1 LRSKLNYTE
10 AVTVLI
16 VILIG
21 IIIGISVYNNE
32 DIIVLK
38 TVNDVKIEDT
48 IIEDSNKTEI
58 IVDSDVIN
66 NKDQE
71 SESGNGEAK
80 ENNNE
85 VIEEVTNLPSP
96 KFDLFSI
103 DSSGLAT
110 IAGKGLAGQD
120 LEIVLDGQV
129 IAVVIPDDN
138 GEFAII
144 LDLGI
149 SNNPRSLVLR
159 SRHKDGREIVS
170 DETVLITPILETDE
184 QDKNII
190 VAEDSSD
197 ANSDKPKVDENNN
210 ADEPKVDENNNADEP
225 KVDEDNNA
233 DEPKKVDENNNA
245 DEKEDATKTNEG
257 NKKETV
263 ESNELDTSNV
273 SVAIVSSKDL
283 KVISPAVQ
291 KNAPRVSDVIIDA
304 ISYDAEGE
312 VLLSGRG
319 VEDQHIR
326 IYVDNKPI
334 KTRSIEA
341 DGTWSM
347 DLQEIDAG
355 VYILRIDQLDSDGVV
370 TSRTET
376 PFQKETTEVAKKMA
390 ALANN
395 EVTDSTPRIGIGL
408 STVIIQPGYTL
419 WAVARKTYGF
429 GIQYVRIYHANK
441 DQIRDPD
448 LIYPGQIFKLPE

>member
-1 LRSKLNYTE
+1 MRNKLNYTE

-21 IIIGISVYNNE
+21 IIIGFSVYNNDE
-32 DIIVLK
+32 TTVLK
-38 TVNDVKIEDT
+38 TLNDVTIEDKV
-48 IIEDSNKTEI
+48 IEDGDKAEI
-58 IVDSDVIN
+58 TVDSKAIN
-66 NKDQE
+66 NENVEAE
-71 SESGNGEAK
+71 SVNVKAK
-80 ENNNE
+80 ENSNE
-85 VIEEVTNLPSP
+85 VIEEVTDLPFP
-96 KFDLFSI
+96 QFDLFSI
-103 DSSGLAT
+103 DLSGLAT

-129 IAVVIPDDN
+129 IAAVIPDKN

-149 SNNPRSLVLR
+149 SNKPRSLILR
-159 SRHKDGREIVS
+159 SRHRDGREAVS
-170 DETVLITPILETDE
+170 EEIVLITPILETDE

-190 VAEDSSD
+190 VAEESSVV
-197 ANSDKPKVDENNN
+197 NLDKSKVDENNN
-210 ADEPKVDENNNADEP
+210 EDEQ
-225 KVDEDNNA
+225 
-233 DEPKKVDENNNA
+233 
-245 DEKEDATKTNEG
+245 EDATKINTV

-263 ESNELDTSNV
+263 QSNELDSSNV

-304 ISYDAEGE
+304 ISYDTEGE

-376 PFQKETTEVAKKMA
+376 PFQKETSEIAKQMA
-390 ALANN
+390 ALANS
-395 EVTDSTPRIGIGL
+395 EVTDSAPRIGIGL
-408 STVIIQPGYTL
+408 STVVIQPGYTL

-429 GIQYVRIYHANK
+429 GMQYVRIYHANK

>member
-1 LRSKLNYTE
+1 MRNKLNYTE

-21 IIIGISVYNNE
+21 IIIGFSVYNNDE
-32 DIIVLK
+32 TTVLK
-38 TVNDVKIEDT
+38 TLNDVTIEDKV
-48 IIEDSNKTEI
+48 IEDGDKAEI
-58 IVDSDVIN
+58 TVDSKAIN
-66 NKDQE
+66 NEKVEAE
-71 SESGNGEAK
+71 SVTVKAK
-80 ENNNE
+80 ENSNE
-85 VIEEVTNLPSP
+85 VIDEVTDLAFPQ
-96 KFDLFSI
+96 FDLFSI

-129 IAVVIPDDN
+129 IAVVIPDKN

-149 SNNPRSLVLR
+149 SNKPRSLILR
-159 SRHKDGREIVS
+159 SRHRDGREAVS
-170 DETVLITPILETDE
+170 EEIVLITPILETDE

-190 VAEDSSD
+190 VAEESSVV
-197 ANSDKPKVDENNN
+197 NLDKSTVDENNN
-210 ADEPKVDENNNADEP
+210 EDEQ
-225 KVDEDNNA
+225 
-233 DEPKKVDENNNA
+233 
-245 DEKEDATKTNEG
+245 EDATKINTV

-263 ESNELDTSNV
+263 QSNELDSSNV

-304 ISYDAEGE
+304 ISYDTEGE

-376 PFQKETTEVAKKMA
+376 PFQKETSEIAKQMA
-390 ALANN
+390 ALANS
-395 EVTDSTPRIGIGL
+395 EVTDSAPRIGIGL
-408 STVIIQPGYTL
+408 STVVIQPGYTL

>member
-1 LRSKLNYTE
+1 MRSKLNYTE

-38 TVNDVKIEDT
+38 TVNDVKIDDT

-58 IVDSDVIN
+58 IVDSDAIN
-66 NKDQE
+66 NKDVE
-71 SESGNGEAK
+71 SENGSGEVK

-85 VIEEVTNLPSP
+85 VVEEVTNLPSP

-149 SNNPRSLVLR
+149 SNKPRSLVLR
-159 SRHKDGREIVS
+159 SRHKDGREVVS
-170 DETVLITPILETDE
+170 DETVLITPILVTDE

-190 VAEDSSD
+190 VAEESSD
-197 ANSDKPKVDENNN
+197 ANSDKPKVEENNHEDEQQKN
-210 ADEPKVDENNNADEP
+210 IIVAEESSDTVLDEPKVDENN
-225 KVDEDNNA
+225 DEDTIEINSLNN
-233 DEPKKVDENNNA
+233 
-245 DEKEDATKTNEG
+245 T
-257 NKKETV
+257 ETL
-263 ESNELDTSNV
+263 ESKELDTSNV

-291 KNAPRVSDVIIDA
+291 TNAPKVSDVIIDA

-319 VEDQHIR
+319 VVDQHIR
-326 IYVDNKPI
+326 IYVDNKPV

-376 PFQKETTEVAKKMA
+376 PFQKETNQVAKQMA

-395 EVTDSTPRIGIGL
+395 EVADSTHQIGIGL

-429 GIQYVRIYHANK
+429 GMQYVRIYHANK

>member
-1 LRSKLNYTE
+1 MRSKLNYTE

-210 ADEPKVDENNNADEP
+210 ADEPKVDE
-225 KVDEDNNA
+225 DNNA

-376 PFQKETTEVAKKMA
+376 PFQKETNQVAKQMA

-395 EVTDSTPRIGIGL
+395 EVADSTPQIGIGL

>member
-1 LRSKLNYTE
+1 MRSKLNYTE

-58 IVDSDVIN
+58 IVDSDAIN
-66 NKDQE
+66 NKDVE
-71 SESGNGEAK
+71 SENGSGEVK

-85 VIEEVTNLPSP
+85 VVEEVTNLPSP

-149 SNNPRSLVLR
+149 SNKPRSLVLR
-159 SRHKDGREIVS
+159 SRHKDGREVVS

-190 VAEDSSD
+190 VAEESSD
-197 ANSDKPKVDENNN
+197 ANSDKPKVEENN
-210 ADEPKVDENNNADEP
+210 DEDEQHKNIIVAEESSDTVLDKPKVDENN
-225 KVDEDNNA
+225 DEDTIEINSLN
-233 DEPKKVDENNNA
+233 
-245 DEKEDATKTNEG
+245 KT
-257 NKKETV
+257 ETV
-263 ESNELDTSNV
+263 ESKELDTSNV

-291 KNAPRVSDVIIDA
+291 TNAPKVSDVIIDA

-319 VEDQHIR
+319 VVDQHIR
-326 IYVDNKPI
+326 IYVDNKPV

-376 PFQKETTEVAKKMA
+376 PFQKETNQVAKQMA

-395 EVTDSTPRIGIGL
+395 EVADSTPQIGIGL

>member
-1 LRSKLNYTE
+1 MRSKLNYTE

-58 IVDSDVIN
+58 IVDSDAIN
-66 NKDQE
+66 NKDVE
-71 SESGNGEAK
+71 YENGSGEVK

-85 VIEEVTNLPSP
+85 VVEEVTNLPSP

-149 SNNPRSLVLR
+149 SNKPRSLVLR
-159 SRHKDGREIVS
+159 SRHKDGREVVS

-184 QDKNII
+184 QQKNII
-190 VAEDSSD
+190 VAEESSD
-197 ANSDKPKVDENNN
+197 TVL
-210 ADEPKVDENNNADEP
+210 DEPKVDENN
-225 KVDEDNNA
+225 DEDTIEINSLN
-233 DEPKKVDENNNA
+233 
-245 DEKEDATKTNEG
+245 KT
-257 NKKETV
+257 ETV
-263 ESNELDTSNV
+263 ESKELDTSNV

-291 KNAPRVSDVIIDA
+291 TNAPKVSDVIIDA

-319 VEDQHIR
+319 VVDQHIR
-326 IYVDNKPI
+326 IYVDNKPV

-376 PFQKETTEVAKKMA
+376 PFQKETNQVAKQMA

-395 EVTDSTPRIGIGL
+395 EVAGSTPQIGIGL

>member
-1 LRSKLNYTE
+1 MRSKLNYTE
-10 AVTVLI
+10 AVTVSI

-48 IIEDSNKTEI
+48 IIEDDNKTEI
-58 IVDSDVIN
+58 IMDSDAIN

-210 ADEPKVDENNNADEP
+210 ADE
-225 KVDEDNNA
+225 
-233 DEPKKVDENNNA
+233 
-245 DEKEDATKTNEG
+245 KEDATKTNEG

-326 IYVDNKPI
+326 IYVDNKPV

>member
-1 LRSKLNYTE
+1 MRSKLNYTE

-38 TVNDVKIEDT
+38 TVNDVKIDDT

-58 IVDSDVIN
+58 IVDSDAIN
-66 NKDQE
+66 NKDVE
-71 SESGNGEAK
+71 SENGSGEVK

-85 VIEEVTNLPSP
+85 VVEEVTNLPSP

-149 SNNPRSLVLR
+149 SNKPRSLVLR
-159 SRHKDGREIVS
+159 SRHKDGREVVS

-190 VAEDSSD
+190 VAEESSD
-197 ANSDKPKVDENNN
+197 ANSDKPKVEENNHEDEQQKN
-210 ADEPKVDENNNADEP
+210 IIVAEESSDTVLDEPKVDENN
-225 KVDEDNNA
+225 DEDTIEINSLNN
-233 DEPKKVDENNNA
+233 
-245 DEKEDATKTNEG
+245 T
-257 NKKETV
+257 ETL
-263 ESNELDTSNV
+263 ESKELDTSNV

-291 KNAPRVSDVIIDA
+291 TNAPKVSDVIIDA

-319 VEDQHIR
+319 VVDQHIR
-326 IYVDNKPI
+326 IYVDNKPV

-376 PFQKETTEVAKKMA
+376 PFQKETNQVAKQMA

-395 EVTDSTPRIGIGL
+395 EVADSTPQIGIGL

-429 GIQYVRIYHANK
+429 GMQYVRIYHANK